1 MCVSSRPGVATV
13 TSRLTTKTNT
23 LFRIAHTSTNSPAPK
38 TTVAAIFFMS
48 FRRDFQSIGMGIKMM

>member
-1 MCVSSRPGVATV
+1 MPVSSRLGVANV

-23 LFRIAHTSTNSPAPK
+23 LFRIAHTRTNSPAPK

-48 FRRDFQSIGMGIKMM
+48 LRLDFQSMGMGISMR